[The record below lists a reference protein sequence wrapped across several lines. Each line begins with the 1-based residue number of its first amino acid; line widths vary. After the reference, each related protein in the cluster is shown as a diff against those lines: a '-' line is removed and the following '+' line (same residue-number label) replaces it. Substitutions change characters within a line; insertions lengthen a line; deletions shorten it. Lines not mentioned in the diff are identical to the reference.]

1 MIDPTQRIAM
11 LQAHYYLKD
20 KRLERKSKGNYIKAY
35 AVLWGLSGFLI
46 WAGMQ

>member
-20 KRLERKSKGNYIKAY
+20 KRNERRSKSNYVKAY
-35 AVLWGLSGFLI
+35 AVLWSLGGFLV